1 MHENVGQF
9 EVPMHDFVFD
19 EGLEGTED
27 LDKELDGFL
36 FWEGLIFFE
45 VLAQISLVAVLQDEV
60 KVIGSLLDVIQLDDA
75 SVVAGSE
82 HFDLILEQFQELPCV
97 VR

>member
-1 MHENVGQF
+1 MILCLTRVLKALRIWIKNSMASFSGRVLF
-9 EVPMHDFVFD
+9 
-19 EGLEGTED
+19 
-27 LDKELDGFL
+27 FL
-36 FWEGLIFFE
+36 R